1 MAVIRG
7 TEGNDTLNGTDA
19 DDQIFGLAG
28 DDYINTNKGN
38 DRVEAGDGNDTINS
52 DEGDKTLFGG
62 KGNDTLFGY
71 FGNNKLY
78 GDDGNDLLF
87 GTYGNNTL
95 EGGNG
100 NDTLSGGTGN
110 NILRGGNGNDT
121 LNSGSGSETLDGGNG
136 QDFLATRGSFG
147 DKAGKITTLIGGTGT
162 DTFEITPEYDDLNP
176 ATVGTNDYIRIKD
189 FKTQDDFLQLEGSKS
204 NYLLAASPAGSPQGT
219 GIYFD
224 KPNGQTDELIAI
236 VENSSGLNLNNSYFT
251 TSTNDIFSGTEIGDR
266 FDAGEGNDE
275 VNGRGGDDIL
285 IGGNGDDR
293 LSGEDGNDSLSGNN
307 GKDTLIGGK
316 GNDSLVGGDGDDTL
330 NGVVT
335 PATFSSSTPD
345 SKGQIDTLTGGAG
358 LDKFL
363 LGDASYYKTSKI
375 DSYVFYD
382 DENTTTTGTN
392 DYALITDFNS
402 SQDVIQL
409 KGTATNYTLGSS
421 PSGLPTGT
429 GIFID
434 KPNTEPDELI
444 GIVQGVNSSSLSL
457 TAGYFSYV

>member
-1 MAVIRG
+1 MVIIRG
-7 TEGNDTLNGTDA
+7 TEGNDTLNGTEG

-28 DDYINTNKGN
+28 DDYILRNKGN
-38 DRVEAGDGNDTINS
+38 DSVYGGDGNDTVNS

-71 FGNNKLY
+71 FGSNKLY
-78 GDDGNDLLF
+78 GEDGNDFLY
-87 GTYGNNTL
+87 GTYGNNML

-100 NDTLSGGTGN
+100 DDTLFGGTGN

-176 ATVGTNDYIRIKD
+176 ASVGTNNYIRIKD
-189 FKTQDDFLQLEGSKS
+189 FKTQNDFLQLEGSKS

-224 KPNGQTDELIAI
+224 KPDGQIDELIAI
-236 VENSSGLNLNNSYFT
+236 VENSSGLNLNSSYFT
-251 TSTNDIFSGTEIGDR
+251 TSANDIFTGTEIADQ
-266 FDAGEGNDE
+266 FDAGEGNDQIS
-275 VNGRGGDDIL
+275 GRGGNDIL
-285 IGGNGDDR
+285 LGGNGDDG

-307 GKDTLIGGK
+307 GNDALFGGK
-316 GNDSLVGGDGDDTL
+316 GNDSLIGGDGDDKL
-330 NGVVT
+330 NGVVA
-335 PATFSSSTPD
+335 PIAFSTAPD

-358 LDKFL
+358 VDNFL
-363 LGDASYYKTSKI
+363 LDAASYSKTSKI
-375 DSYVFYD
+375 ASYVLYD
-382 DENTTTTGTN
+382 DENTTTAGTN

-409 KGTATNYTLGSS
+409 KGTATNYILGSS
-421 PSGLPTGT
+421 PSGLPTGAS
-429 GIFID
+429 IFLD
-434 KPNTEPDELI
+434 KPNAEPDELI
-444 GIVQGVNSSSLSL
+444 GIVQAVNSSSLSL
-457 TAGYFSYV
+457 TASYFSYV